1 LDVIYNTLWRG
12 FFDHSIL
19 WPHSLFPHLAVGLV
33 WWLLRRVGRWPYGQT
48 LAGLA
53 AIGGLSHLALDVFVH
68 GTPLLYPFSMQMFDV
83 VATRVVQGD
92 IRAYVTA
99 PIFLCEPLA
108 LTLVALHW
116 TLDRNLKPRVRAFV
130 LTATLGGF
138 AVFAGTFLLFLT

>member
-1 LDVIYNTLWRG
+1 
-12 FFDHSIL
+12 
-19 WPHSLFPHLAVGLV
+19 
-33 WWLLRRVGRWPYGQT
+33 LRRAGRWPYGQT

-53 AIGGLSHLALDVFVH
+53 AIGGLSHLALNVFVH
-68 GTPLLYPFSMQMFDV
+68 GTPLLYPFSMEMFDV

-116 TLDRNLKPRVRAFV
+116 TLNHNLKPRVRAFV
-130 LTATLGGF
+130 LTATLGSF
-138 AVFAGTFLLFLT
+138 TLFAGVFLLFLT